1 MVNKT
6 KKLNINSEGNI
17 QEYTSPSRTTISE
30 HINENG
36 TFESIEFHENGD
48 FEISMISNYLNKE
61 EGEEK

>member
-1 MVNKT
+1 MGNKT
-6 KKLNINSEGNI
+6 KKLNINSTGNI
-17 QEYTSPSRTTISE
+17 QEHTSTSRTTISE

>member
-1 MVNKT
+1 MGNKT
-6 KKLNINSEGNI
+6 KKLNINSTGNI
-17 QEYTSPSRTTISE
+17 QEYTSPSGTKISE